1 MTQRCHEVVVSIL
14 QLMAEKSP
22 MNQYPMEVQKYAVD
36 LKSFELRKN
45 RLRHVQLISK
55 TLKFDST
62 SRKKEAPSKSKN
74 YLCYNDSVHSTSSF
88 LNFRRRPKVSCSFL
102 IYHRKD
108 FLESHLHIQVSTMK
122 S

>member
-74 YLCYNDSVHSTSSF
+74 YIL
-88 LNFRRRPKVSCSFL
+88 LQR
-102 IYHRKD
+102 
-108 FLESHLHIQVSTMK
+108 
-122 S
+122 